1 MARKKESSTNS
12 KSIKRILK
20 LSIAVILI
28 IVCAVVSYVYF
39 TVQKFND
46 SIFPGVQVEEVNLSG
61 TKKDEAMKILREKY
75 SDAMLNKK
83 INIKVKGKDYFI
95 NYTDLKAKYNIA
107 DTVNHAMN
115 YGKDKNLFSKYMI
128 IKGKKIKVYELELS
142 YDIKPIDKMID
153 KIAKETDVKPVGAKL
168 DFNGGGFEVKKDKK
182 GIELEKEKLKK
193 QIISNIND
201 KRQNV
206 VIINAPFKVVTSKVT
221 AEVLKSVNSK
231 LGSYST
237 NYATSSEARATNVA
251 VATRSINGKV
261 VMPGETFSFN
271 EVVGERT
278 RARGYKEAGVIVNQK
293 LESGFG
299 GGVCQ
304 VSSTLYNAL
313 LRSNIKMTER
323 VHHTFPSS
331 YVPTGLDATVDWG
344 NIDLKFKNTFKY
356 PIYIQGYTGGRE
368 VGFNIYSNSELA
380 RTKCEVTSE
389 IYKKIEPK
397 TEYINDSNLQA
408 GMIEVVKSA
417 HTGYRVKSYRNV
429 YKDGKFVAKE
439 LIANDY
445 YVPVNGV
452 IKRGTR
458 K

>member
-1 MARKKESSTNS
+1 MARKKGSSTNA
-12 KSIKRILK
+12 KSNKKIFK
-20 LSIAVILI
+20 LSIAIILV

-46 SIFPGVQVEEVNLSG
+46 TIFPGVQVEEVNLSG
-61 TKKDEAMKILREKY
+61 ATKDEAMKILREKY

-83 INIKVKGKDYFI
+83 INIKAKDKDYFI
-95 NYTDLKAKYNIA
+95 NYPELKAKYNID
-107 DTVNHAMN
+107 DTVNHAMS
-115 YGKDKNLFSKYMI
+115 YGKDKNMFSKYMI
-128 IKGKKIKVYELELS
+128 IKGKKSKIYELELS
-142 YDIKPIDKMID
+142 YDVKPIDKMID
-153 KIAKETDVKPVGAKL
+153 KIAKETNVKPVDAKL
-168 DFNGGGFEVKKDKK
+168 SFDGGSFGVKEDKK
-182 GIELEKEKLKK
+182 GVELEKEKLKK
-193 QIISNIND
+193 EIISNIND
-201 KRQNV
+201 KHQDV
-206 VIINAPFKVVTSKVT
+206 VVINAPFKVIASKVT

-251 VATRSINGKV
+251 VATRSIDGKV

-278 RARGYKEAGVIVNQK
+278 RARGYREAGVIVNQK

-380 RTKCEVTSE
+380 RTRCEITSE
-389 IYKKIEPK
+389 VYKKIEPR
-397 TEYINDSNLQA
+397 TEYINDSNLPA
-408 GMIEVVKSA
+408 GAMEVVKSG
-417 HTGYRVKSYRNV
+417 HTGYRVKSYRSI

-452 IKRGTR
+452 VKRGTR
-458 K
+458 N